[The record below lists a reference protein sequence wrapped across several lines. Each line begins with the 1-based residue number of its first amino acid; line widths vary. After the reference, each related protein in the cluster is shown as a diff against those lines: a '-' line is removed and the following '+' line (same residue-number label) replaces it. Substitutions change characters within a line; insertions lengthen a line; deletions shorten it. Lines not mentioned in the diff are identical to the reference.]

1 MSNKEFT
8 AKPIINNGEVE
19 VEVYFRSRETWNY
32 PVEEIVEFMESRDD
46 RKYTSENITEGD
58 VRDFIQDRF
67 NTPSPLAEIDRQ
79 LIFLTVKI
87 D

>member
-1 MSNKEFT
+1 MTNKNFT
-8 AKPIINNGEVE
+8 AKPAINNGEIE
-19 VEVYFRSRETWNY
+19 VEVCFRGRETWNY
-32 PVEEIVEFMESRDD
+32 PVEDIIEFMEERDG
-46 RKYTSENITEGD
+46 KEYTPENITEGD

-79 LIFLTVKI
+79 LISLTVKI